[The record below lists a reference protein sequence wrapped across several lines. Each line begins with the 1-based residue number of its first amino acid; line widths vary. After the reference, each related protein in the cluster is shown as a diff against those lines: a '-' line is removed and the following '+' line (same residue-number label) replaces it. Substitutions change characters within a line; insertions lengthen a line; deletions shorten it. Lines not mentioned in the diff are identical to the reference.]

1 MAHDTATTDSLLRT
15 PLYDIHQRHKASFVP
30 FAGYEM
36 PVQYPLGI
44 MNEHKHTR
52 SAAGLFDVSHMGQV
66 ALRPRDGKLESAAL
80 ALESLVPVDIL
91 RLAVG
96 RQRYAFFTD
105 AKGGILDDCMV
116 TNLGDQLMIV
126 INAAC
131 KAQDSAHLRAH
142 LSDTCEI
149 DVWNDRALLALQGP
163 QAEAILAELSP
174 EVADM
179 RFMDVKTVTL
189 LGAEC
194 VVSRSGY
201 TGNDGYEISV
211 PANRAAELAERL
223 LQNPAVALIGLGAR
237 DCLRLEAAMCLYGS
251 DIDTTTTP
259 IEAGLEWAIQKARR
273 TGGSRA
279 GGFPGADVIL
289 QQQADGVTKIRAG
302 FFPEQRV
309 PVRHGAP
316 IFADEQTKEPVG
328 VITSGGFGPTL
339 DRPIAMGYIPKDLA
353 VLDRLLYA
361 EVRGKRIPIRVTSM
375 PFFTP
380 IYKRT

>member
-1 MAHDTATTDSLLRT
+1 MAHDTAESLLIT
-15 PLYDIHQRHKASFVP
+15 PLHEIHHRHKASFVP

-44 MNEHKHTR
+44 MQEHKHTR

-80 ALESLVPVDIL
+80 ALETLVPVDIL
-91 RLAVG
+91 GLATG

-105 AKGGILDDCMV
+105 ANGGILDDCMV

-131 KAQDSAHLRAH
+131 KAQDIAHLQTH
-142 LSDTCEI
+142 LTETCDIEI
-149 DVWNDRALLALQGP
+149 WDDRALLALQGP
-163 QAEAILAELSP
+163 QAEAVLAELAP
-174 EVADM
+174 EVAQM
-179 RFMDVKTVTL
+179 RFMDVRHVTL
-189 LGAEC
+189 LGAPC

-273 TGGSRA
+273 SGGSRA
-279 GGFPGADVIL
+279 GGFPGADLIL
-289 QQQADGVTKIRAG
+289 RQQADGVTKIRAG

-316 IFADEQTKEPVG
+316 IFADQQATDPVG
-328 VITSGGFGPTL
+328 MVTSGGFGPTL

-361 EVRGKRIPIRVTSM
+361 EVRGKRVPIRVTAM

-380 IYKRT
+380 LYKRT